1 VFRYALN
8 NLFSKRVRTLLCLV
22 LLTMVLAGTIG
33 LISLSSGMRST
44 VTTAL
49 KKLEGIAVIAKGSAD
64 PIFSTL
70 PVSLGEKI
78 RDLEGVSAVS
88 PEIWG
93 VVARLD
99 GESPLTKGWFSA
111 AGFGGIDPSIVE
123 DLRGGGLYG
132 KSVVEGRFLQ
142 RGDERTVV
150 MSRKIAQEYGKK
162 LHDEVEVNG
171 VRFKIVG
178 FYHTGSLFLDMALLI
193 PVADARRIKGMSDT
207 WVSAFYVETEDQSGS
222 TLKEVA
228 EKIEGL
234 SKGIDAKTKH
244 DWHKDF
250 GSILGN
256 LDAFFTAQS
265 AYIAILGVVIV
276 LLTMTMSVME
286 RTREFGILKAV
297 GWTRADVMRLVMLES
312 LLLGEV
318 SGILG
323 CVMGVISATVLGY
336 VLPYKPQV
344 PVLLVLATFFGG
356 LFIGFCGGIYPA
368 FRASSLNPVE
378 AIRTE

>member
-1 VFRYALN
+1 M
-8 NLFSKRVRTLLCLV
+8 RTLLCLV
-22 LLTMVLAGTIG
+22 LLTMVLSGTIG
-33 LISLSSGMRST
+33 LISLSSGMRNT
-44 VTTAL
+44 VTKAL

-64 PIFSTL
+64 PIFSHL

-78 RDLEGVSAVS
+78 RSIEGVSAVS

-93 VVARLD
+93 IVARLD
-99 GESPLTKGWFSA
+99 GQSPLTKGWFSA
-111 AGFGGIDPSIVE
+111 AGFGGIDPAVVG

-132 KSVVEGRFLQ
+132 KSVVEGRFL
-142 RGDERTVV
+142 RPGDEKTMV
-150 MSRKIAQEYGKK
+150 MSRKIALEYGKK
-162 LHDEVEVNG
+162 LHDEVEMNG
-171 VRFKIVG
+171 VRFTIVG
-178 FYHTGSLFLDMALLI
+178 LYHTGSMFLDQALLI
-193 PVADARRIKGMSDT
+193 PVAEARRIKGMKDT
-207 WVSAFYVETEDQSGS
+207 WVSAFYVETEDLSG
-222 TLKEVA
+222 TAVKEVA
-228 EKIEGL
+228 GKIETL
-234 SKGIDAKTKH
+234 SEGISAKTKH

-265 AYIAILGVVIV
+265 VYIAILGVVIV

-297 GWTRADVMRLVMLES
+297 GWTRSDVMRLVMLES
-312 LLLGEV
+312 LFLGEV

-336 VLPYKPQV
+336 ILPYKPQV
-344 PVLLVLATFFGG
+344 PVALVLATFFGG